1 MTDQELLSL
10 SEEDIKLRLITP
22 AIVEK
27 AGWSKENIRMEFPL
41 TDGRVIILGKSHGVQ
56 QPKRLDYLLRLN
68 AHQMIAVVEAK
79 SARKDLTTGIQQAI
93 EYAVALHLPFAYAS
107 NGKAFLEHDMLT
119 GAERQFSMDE
129 FPTSEQLK
137 QRAIREKNLTP
148 EQAEVMETPYYFD
161 RFSHEPRYYQRNAI
175 DLTLEAVAKGQN
187 RILLVMATG
196 TGKTYTAFQIIW
208 RLRAAGLKKRVL
220 YLADRNI
227 LIDQT
232 MNQDFKPFQK
242 IMTKVQ
248 DKTMDSSYEI
258 HMALYQQLVSAD
270 PDTED
275 AFRQFQP
282 DFFDLILVDECH
294 RGSAKEES
302 NWRKVLDYFSSATQI
317 GMTATPKQD
326 READNIDYFGEPLY
340 TYSLKQGIED
350 GFLAPYSV
358 TKSLLNVDLT
368 GYTPRRGE
376 TDLYGNE
383 IPEDWYSRKDFGR
396 DITIRLRS
404 KIIAQRITEKLRQI
418 GRMTKTI
425 VFCTDTDEAEVM
437 RMLLSDLNQDMMRR
451 NPHYVMRIT
460 GDDPEG
466 KKQLSNFIDPD
477 MAYPTVVTTSELLS
491 TGVDC
496 KTVGLIVIDK
506 EIGSMT
512 EFKQIVGRG
521 TRLLKD
527 HGKWHFE
534 ILDFR
539 NATDLFRDPAFDGD
553 PLPSSGD
560 DPHRDP
566 KHKPE
571 VPDDV
576 VIIDDDPKPKKK
588 KLLVNGQE
596 IRIQT
601 EIVSV
606 LGADGRTLET
616 TNITDFTRRSIRNR
630 YATLD
635 DFLHRWTET
644 ERKQAILDELAD
656 ENVLIDA
663 VRQANPTL
671 EESDIFDVICHVAY
685 GQKPLTRRERV
696 NNVRKRNI
704 FAKYGPECRA
714 VLEALLDKYAD
725 QGILNMENPA
735 TLQLA
740 PFSQIGTPVKIA
752 KLFGGK
758 AQFLQAVRELELELY
773 KQAA

>member
-242 IMTKVQ
+242 IMTNVQ

-566 KHKPE
+566 KRKPE

-588 KLLVNGQE
+588 KLVVNGQE

>member
-232 MNQDFKPFQK
+232 MKQDFKPFQK

-437 RMLLSDLNQDMMRR
+437 RMLLSDLNQDMMRK

-566 KHKPE
+566 KRKPE

-588 KLLVNGQE
+588 KLVVNGQE

>member
-317 GMTATPKQD
+317 GMTATPKHD

-560 DPHRDP
+560 DPYRDP
-566 KHKPE
+566 KRKPE

-588 KLLVNGQE
+588 KLVVNGQE

>member
-437 RMLLSDLNQDMMRR
+437 RMLLSDLNQDMMRK

-560 DPHRDP
+560 DSHRDP
-566 KHKPE
+566 ERKPE

-588 KLLVNGQE
+588 KLVVNGQE

>member
-10 SEEDIKLRLITP
+10 SEEDVKLRLITP

-560 DPHRDP
+560 DPYRDP
-566 KHKPE
+566 KRKPE

-588 KLLVNGQE
+588 KLVVNGQE

>member
-79 SARKDLTTGIQQAI
+79 SARKDLTAGIQQAI

-560 DPHRDP
+560 DPYRDP
-566 KHKPE
+566 KRKPE

-576 VIIDDDPKPKKK
+576 VIIDDDPQPKKK
-588 KLLVNGQE
+588 KLVVNGQE

>member
-437 RMLLSDLNQDMMRR
+437 RMLLSDLNQDMMRK

-566 KHKPE
+566 ERKPE

-588 KLLVNGQE
+588 KLVVNGQE

>member
-437 RMLLSDLNQDMMRR
+437 RMLLSDLNQDMMRK

-560 DPHRDP
+560 DPYRDP
-566 KHKPE
+566 ERKPE

-588 KLLVNGQE
+588 KLVVNGQE

-644 ERKQAILDELAD
+644 DRKQAILDELAD

>member
-1 MTDQELLSL
+1 M
-10 SEEDIKLRLITP
+10 RLITP

-566 KHKPE
+566 ERKPE

-588 KLLVNGQE
+588 KLVVNGQE

-696 NNVRKRNI
+696 SNVRKRNI

>member
-506 EIGSMT
+506 ENGSMT

-560 DPHRDP
+560 DPYRDP
-566 KHKPE
+566 KRKPE

-588 KLLVNGQE
+588 KLVVNGQE

>member
-326 READNIDYFGEPLY
+326 REA
-340 TYSLKQGIED
+340 GIED

-560 DPHRDP
+560 DPYRDP
-566 KHKPE
+566 KRKPE

-588 KLLVNGQE
+588 KLVVNGQE

>member
-560 DPHRDP
+560 DPYRDP
-566 KHKPE
+566 KRKPE

-588 KLLVNGQE
+588 KLVVNGQE

-606 LGADGRTLET
+606 LGADGRTMET

-644 ERKQAILDELAD
+644 DRKQAILDELAD

>member
-326 READNIDYFGEPLY
+326 KEADNIDYFGEPLY

-437 RMLLSDLNQDMMRR
+437 RMLLSDLNQDMMRK

-560 DPHRDP
+560 DPYRDP
-566 KHKPE
+566 KRKPE

-588 KLLVNGQE
+588 KLVVNGQE

>member
-560 DPHRDP
+560 DPYRDP
-566 KHKPE
+566 ERKPE

-588 KLLVNGQE
+588 KLVVNGQE

>member
-258 HMALYQQLVSAD
+258 HMALYQLLVSAD

-566 KHKPE
+566 KRKPE

-588 KLLVNGQE
+588 KLVVNGQE

>member
-208 RLRAAGLKKRVL
+208 RLRAAGLTKRVL

-437 RMLLSDLNQDMMRR
+437 RMLLSDLNQDMMRK

-560 DPHRDP
+560 DPYRDP
-566 KHKPE
+566 KRKPE

-588 KLLVNGQE
+588 KLVVNGQE